1 MRTSSKRGVQY
12 WTKQRARLMAD
23 RCIQLTPNIVI
34 NPVMGVE
41 LMDKKI
47 KAYAWMKAN
56 NVKLLA

>member
-1 MRTSSKRGVQY
+1 
-12 WTKQRARLMAD
+12 MAD
-23 RCIQLTPNIVI
+23 RCIQLTPNTVI